1 MKESEDGE
9 SFFFSLLLLLVLLLL
24 LSLLCS
30 IERTRVIDETFVF
43 FPPRRALKFV

>member
-9 SFFFSLLLLLVLLLL
+9 SFFFSLLLLVLLL

-30 IERTRVIDETFVF
+30 IERTRVIDEIFVF
-43 FPPRRALKFV
+43 S

>member
-9 SFFFSLLLLLVLLLL
+9 SFFFSLLLLLL

-43 FPPRRALKFV
+43 SS